1 MYQKVG
7 APMKRLLIN
16 MRNCLFADSI
26 EQALKRENIDFE
38 TYRVN
43 EPDEVIQ
50 TNAWFMPYAVLM
62 EVARIPQFT
71 VSERIRIA
79 EKVKEENPEC
89 KIILIVDENTDK
101 EVADDVRQTKKDGLI
116 DEFIFTSISSSY
128 LVAIL
133 DAV

>member
-50 TNAWFMPYAVLM
+50 TNAWFMPYAVLK

>member
-1 MYQKVG
+1 
-7 APMKRLLIN
+7 MKRLLIN

-26 EQALKRENIDFE
+26 EQALRRENVDFE
-38 TYRVN
+38 TYRVS
-43 EPDEVIQ
+43 EPDEVVQ
-50 TNAWFMPYAVLM
+50 TAVWFMPYAVLM
-62 EVARIPQFT
+62 EVAGIPQFT
-71 VSERIRIA
+71 VSERIRIG
-79 EKVKEENPEC
+79 ENIKKENPEC

-101 EVADDVRQTKKDGLI
+101 DVAGDVRQAKKDGLI